1 MSNAFA
7 ALIWW
12 VVPAAGLIG
21 ALGYVLW
28 VTKFQGK
35 FQQETQRSVGQ
46 FQRFQDSLR
55 DSQARDVAEDRV
67 SFRFLIGCLLPSPS
81 LMQSAMSG
89 HGTDR
94 SPGRMWRPPVR
105 SPTSL
110 GRLASLPTPLPR
122 CPPHTSM

>member
-1 MSNAFA
+1 MSNAFL

-12 VVPAAGLIG
+12 VVPAIGLTG

-55 DSQARDVAEDRV
+55 ETQAQDSQNDSETHDAHNLVTNVDEASPINARIPV
-67 SFRFLIGCLLPSPS
+67 I
-81 LMQSAMSG
+81 
-89 HGTDR
+89 
-94 SPGRMWRPPVR
+94 RPDA
-105 SPTSL
+105 T
-110 GRLASLPTPLPR
+110 
-122 CPPHTSM
+122 

>member
-55 DSQARDVAEDRV
+55 DSQARDVASGGAIIATTAAAANTDGKSSKGANDPD
-67 SFRFLIGCLLPSPS
+67 SFDL
-81 LMQSAMSG
+81 
-89 HGTDR
+89 GTFDTG
-94 SPGRMWRPPVR
+94 SFDTG
-105 SPTSL
+105 SS
-110 GRLASLPTPLPR
+110 S
-122 CPPHTSM
+122 

>member
-12 VVPAAGLIG
+12 VVPAIGLIG

-28 VTKFQGK
+28 VTKFEGK

-55 DSQARDVAEDRV
+55 DSQARDVASGGAIIASTAAAADADGKSSKGATDAD
-67 SFRFLIGCLLPSPS
+67 SFDL
-81 LMQSAMSG
+81 
-89 HGTDR
+89 GTFDTG
-94 SPGRMWRPPVR
+94 SFDAG
-105 SPTSL
+105 SSN
-110 GRLASLPTPLPR
+110 
-122 CPPHTSM
+122 